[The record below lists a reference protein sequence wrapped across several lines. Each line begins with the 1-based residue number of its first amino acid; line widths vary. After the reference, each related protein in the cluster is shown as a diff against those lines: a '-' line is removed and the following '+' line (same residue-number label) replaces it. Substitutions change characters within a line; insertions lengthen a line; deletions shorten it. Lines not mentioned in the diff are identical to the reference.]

1 MKFSQPSADL
11 YAPGGKDP
19 WAGLSSTTHL
29 GIGAHAD
36 DLEILAFPG
45 IAACF
50 QHPKNRFSGIV
61 VTDGAGAPRS
71 GPFAQ
76 TSDVELIQ
84 LRLAE
89 QRRAA
94 DLGHYASVIQLA
106 HPSPAVRQSDR
117 SAIIGDLVK
126 IFEAAQPQTLYL
138 HNPADRHETH
148 IAVLLACIEA
158 LRQLPES
165 SRPKEIYGCEVWG
178 DLDWVPSS
186 QVVRL
191 PCPAPETLGTSLL
204 DCFQSQIAGG
214 KRYDRAALGRRYAQA
229 TFGNPN
235 QPDSEQEIV
244 LALDLR
250 PLLDTN
256 LSLQNFLAPIFD
268 LFRTQ
273 TLARI
278 DKLAPSQ

>member
-84 LRLAE
+84 LRRAE

-117 SAIIGDLVK
+117 SALIGDLVK

>member
-45 IAACF
+45 IAACV

-84 LRLAE
+84 LRRAE

-117 SAIIGDLVK
+117 SAVIGDLVK

>member
-45 IAACF
+45 IAACV

-84 LRLAE
+84 LRRAE

-117 SAIIGDLVK
+117 SALIGDLVK

-278 DKLAPSQ
+278 DKLAPSK

>member
-84 LRLAE
+84 LRRAE

-117 SAIIGDLVK
+117 SAVIGDLVK

-186 QVVRL
+186 HVVRL

>member
-84 LRLAE
+84 LRRAE

-117 SAIIGDLVK
+117 SAVIGDLVK

-278 DKLAPSQ
+278 DKLAPSK

>member
-186 QVVRL
+186 HVVRL

>member
-84 LRLAE
+84 LRRAE

-117 SAIIGDLVK
+117 SAVIGDLVK

-148 IAVLLACIEA
+148 IAVLIACIEA

-186 QVVRL
+186 HVVRL

>member
-84 LRLAE
+84 LRRAE

-117 SAIIGDLVK
+117 SAVIGDLVK

-148 IAVLLACIEA
+148 IAVLIACIEA

-278 DKLAPSQ
+278 DKLAPSK

>member
-84 LRLAE
+84 LRRAE

-117 SAIIGDLVK
+117 SAVIGDLVK

>member
-84 LRLAE
+84 LRRAE

-117 SAIIGDLVK
+117 SAVIGDLVK

-186 QVVRL
+186 HVVRL

-256 LSLQNFLAPIFD
+256 LS
-268 LFRTQ
+268 
-273 TLARI
+273 
-278 DKLAPSQ
+278 